1 MPIAGPVWLGAAL
14 SALLILITLMS
25 PASAAAR
32 DRLVRT
38 PVELRAAITA
48 ARPGDTIRLA
58 DGEWRDVD
66 IRFDAQGTARRP
78 ITLSGTT
85 AGRTAITGRSTLRI
99 AGQHLIVRNLVFRD
113 GQPLDGAAIA
123 TRIGNRW
130 AEHLRLTNIMI
141 DRYSTADRRSEDNW
155 IALTGRNIRVDHSH
169 FEGKQNAGAML
180 VVLRTEDAPLDNHVR
195 IDHNYFGPR
204 PPLGS
209 NTGETLRIGTAEQSL
224 SDSYSVIEDN
234 IFDRCSGEVE
244 IVSIKSGGNIIR
256 RNLFLRSQ
264 GAVVLRHGNG
274 NLVEEN
280 IFLGQGQSN
289 SGGIRIINRNQVVR
303 NNYLEGLTGR
313 VFTGALT
320 LMNGVSNSAINR
332 YHQVQGAHIEGN
344 SLMDSAAIIFGV
356 GASEERSLPPDNV
369 TMVRNLIWVAN
380 DTSPIDARASLAGIR
395 FAGNIANVANSAVP
409 DFGQQSMRLVRRT
422 NGLLY
427 PVDRAL
433 AGVGAPLSLRPV
445 RRNAVGVSWFKGA
458 TTSPDSGT
466 ASRTIEASNAV
477 ELARAVSDARDGDI
491 INLTAASYTVE
502 APLTVRQRI
511 TIRGTGARIDFQSPT
526 LFALQ
531 EGGSLSLRGLSI
543 SGANAPALS
552 GNAVIR
558 TPAQS
563 MLTNY
568 VVDIED
574 CRFSDMAGSPA
585 FDLIATTPGT
595 LAARLRLASSEVAA
609 LSGAAIAAASERGS
623 LGVYA
628 AEEVEIDRVQFVRVG
643 TIIDMLRDGTDEST
657 FGPRLT
663 LSNSSMDD
671 SGPVNLSGVQIA
683 TITGNRFVRSAG
695 LTITHSVGEPAT
707 SIVGNIFDTTPA
719 PHVTEL
725 TYRGPARARI
735 EGNIIQ

>member
-1 MPIAGPVWLGAAL
+1 
-14 SALLILITLMS
+14 MS

-123 TRIGNRW
+123 TRIGDRW

-141 DRYSTADRRSEDNW
+141 DRFSATDRRSEDNW

-180 VVLRTEDAPLDNHVR
+180 VVLRTADGPLDNHVR

-209 NTGETLRIGTAEQSL
+209 NTGETIRIGTAEQSL
-224 SDSYSVIEDN
+224 SDSFSVIEDN

-264 GAVVLRHGNG
+264 GALVLRHGNG
-274 NLVEEN
+274 NIVEEN
-280 IFLGQGQSN
+280 IFLGQGQIN

-320 LMNGVSNSAINR
+320 LMNGVPHSAINR
-332 YHQVQGAHIEGN
+332 YHQVQGARIEGN
-344 SLMDSAAIIFGV
+344 SLIDSTAIIFGV
-356 GASEERSLPPDNV
+356 GASEERSLPPDDV
-369 TMVRNLIWVAN
+369 TMVRNLVWAAN
-380 DTSPIDARASLAGIR
+380 DTSPIDVRASMAGIR
-395 FAGNIANVANSAVP
+395 FAGNIANVASAGLP
-409 DFGQQSMRLVRRT
+409 GFGQQSLRLVRRS

-427 PVDRAL
+427 PADRAL
-433 AGVGAPLSLRPV
+433 AGTGTPQSLRPV
-445 RRNAVGVSWFKGA
+445 RRTAVGVSWFKGA
-458 TTSPDSGT
+458 TTSPDGGT
-466 ASRTIEASNAV
+466 ASRTIEASNAS
-477 ELARAVSDARDGDI
+477 ELARAVSNARDGDI
-491 INLTAASYTVE
+491 INLTATSYTVT
-502 APLTVRQRI
+502 APLTVRQSV
-511 TIRGTGARIDFQSPT
+511 TIRGTGARIDFQSST

-531 EGGSLSLRGLSI
+531 DGGSLYLRGLSI
-543 SGANAPALS
+543 SGVNAPALPD
-552 GNAVIR
+552 NAVIR

-574 CRFSDMAGSPA
+574 CRFSDMARSPA

-595 LAARLRLASSEVAA
+595 LAARLRLANSEVAA
-609 LSGAAIAAASERGS
+609 LSGTVIAAASERGP

-628 AEEVEIDRVQFVRVG
+628 AEEVVIDRVQFVGVG
-643 TIIDMLRDGTDEST
+643 TIIDLLRDGTDEST

-671 SGPVNLSGVQIA
+671 SGPVTLSGVQIA

-695 LTITHSVGEPAT
+695 LTITHSVGEPVT
-707 SIVGNIFDTTPA
+707 SIVGNIFDRTAA
-719 PHVTEL
+719 PRISEL
-725 TYRGPARARI
+725 TYRGPARARM